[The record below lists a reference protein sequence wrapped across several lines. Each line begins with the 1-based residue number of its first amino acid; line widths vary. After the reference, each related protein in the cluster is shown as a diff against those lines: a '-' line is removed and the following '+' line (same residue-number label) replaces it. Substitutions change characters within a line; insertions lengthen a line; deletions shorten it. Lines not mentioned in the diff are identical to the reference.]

1 MPSQTSGARANNENV
16 GVRLEQRQHQAP
28 PRKVRAKLKP
38 FSIRLGLDMPF
49 LFLVI
54 ALLFIGLVMMFSAS
68 YPAAYAYQNGNSYY
82 YLTRQAIF
90 AAIGI
95 GLMFILSYFDYHHL
109 HKFAFLIL
117 ILSFL
122 LLTVVLFIPSSTGV
136 HRWLPLGIF
145 TMQASEIS
153 KFAIIIFFAHWGS
166 VHINEMGTF
175 KIGVLPEVIILAITV
190 VLMALEPHWSGI
202 VIIISLAAVMMFVSG
217 VKLRWFVLA
226 GGLIVAAILVLYLTD
241 NLGYAMDR
249 IGAWGQALDYIDQQ
263 TWDDTYQTRNSLY
276 AIGSGGFWGLG
287 LGQSRQKHLYLPEAQ
302 NDFILAIIGEE
313 LGVIGSND
321 NLRSSFHCAYKVRL
335 ALPVYLAPLL

>member
-175 KIGVLPEVIILAITV
+175 KIGVLQ
-190 VLMALEPHWSGI
+190 
-202 VIIISLAAVMMFVSG
+202 
-217 VKLRWFVLA
+217 
-226 GGLIVAAILVLYLTD
+226 Y
-241 NLGYAMDR
+241 Y
-249 IGAWGQALDYIDQQ
+249 
-263 TWDDTYQTRNSLY
+263 
-276 AIGSGGFWGLG
+276 
-287 LGQSRQKHLYLPEAQ
+287 
-302 NDFILAIIGEE
+302 
-313 LGVIGSND
+313 
-321 NLRSSFHCAYKVRL
+321 
-335 ALPVYLAPLL
+335 

>member
-226 GGLIVAAILVLYLTD
+226 GGLIAAAILVLYLTD

-302 NDFILAIIGEE
+302 NDFILCCVQ
-313 LGVIGSND
+313 L
-321 NLRSSFHCAYKVRL
+321 FRL
-335 ALPVYLAPLL
+335 ANSYQGHRFPLLPK